1 MFVWDANINYVETSA
16 SRRGGKDMSARK
28 ALAWVVFW
36 ICAALCFN
44 AGVYLLLGRE
54 KAVEFLGGYI
64 LEKGLSVD
72 NLFLFLF
79 VFNSFGIRLKN
90 QKRVLDYGIFFAVV
104 FRLLFILFGVMAVS
118 YFHWIL
124 YIFGATLLFSGMR
137 MVFSSN
143 ERTDFKNSGAL
154 KLLKKVMPVTDT
166 MRGECFFIAQNGRRH
181 ATPLFA
187 VLIIIEFSDIL
198 FAVDSIPA
206 IFSITTDI
214 FIVYT
219 SNIFAILGLR
229 SMYFLLCRLHDKF
242 RFVKYGA
249 AMILTFTG
257 IKLLIP
263 MLGVDISIIDSLAV
277 ILVIMLGSIILSL
290 ICSAGPKRRADTGRA
305 EIRRE
310 DMRRVDRRK
319 TDIRREATAIPDA
332 GCRKKVYNKR

>member
-1 MFVWDANINYVETSA
+1 MFARDANINYVVTSVFH
-16 SRRGGKDMSARK
+16 RGGREMPARK
-28 ALAWVVFW
+28 ALVWVVFW

-54 KAVEFLGGYI
+54 KALEFLGGYI

-79 VFNSFGIRLKN
+79 VFSSFGIRLKD
-90 QKRVLDYGIFFAVV
+90 QRRVLDYGIFFAVV
-104 FRLLFILFGVMAVS
+104 FRLLFILFGVIAVNN
-118 YFHWIL
+118 FHWLL
-124 YIFGATLLFSGMR
+124 YVFGAALVFSGMR

-143 ERTDFKNSGAL
+143 EGTDYKNSGAL
-154 KLLKKVMPVTDT
+154 KMLKRIMPVTDT
-166 MRGECFFIAQNGRRH
+166 MRGECFFIVKNGRRH
-181 ATPLFA
+181 ATPLLA

-229 SMYFLLCRLHDKF
+229 SMYFLLRRLHDKF

-263 MLGVDISIIDSLAV
+263 MFGIDISVIDSLAV

-290 ICSAGPKRRADTGRA
+290 IFSERCVIIEYKAGNALHPQ
-305 EIRRE
+305 
-310 DMRRVDRRK
+310 
-319 TDIRREATAIPDA
+319 
-332 GCRKKVYNKR
+332 KKHRIKGG